1 MKLFRILALMLVLS
15 LSLGI
20 FAGCGKED
28 KKQGDSSSV
37 SESPQGIEESKPA
50 DKESKPS
57 GNTSAG
63 NNTSADK
70 PVPTLI
76 AKDNGDGTV
85 TISSKLPSGIGNGL
99 IVITVSDKLSYIE
112 GSAASE
118 IGTIND
124 TGAFNG
130 IGVSFAT
137 ATLFDEGTTTVSINY
152 ELAEGES
159 LSEEDFWCDYWEL
172 GDGTVWL
179 SKKGEDGCEE
189 LKVKR

>member
-1 MKLFRILALMLVLS
+1 MKLFRILAILLVLS

-28 KKQGDSSSV
+28 KKQSDDSSV
-37 SESPQGIEESKPA
+37 SESQQG
-50 DKESKPS
+50 DKESKPA

-63 NNTSADK
+63 NNNTSADK
-70 PVPTLI
+70 PVPTII

-112 GSAASE
+112 GSATSE

-137 ATLFDEGTTTVSINY
+137 ATLFDEGTTTISINY
-152 ELAEGES
+152 KLAEGES